1 MEFRMFKL
9 IRSKNSI
16 FNDGVPTGMKYS
28 VEIEIDNHNPVEC
41 NPIYFRLFKKKTEAE
56 DFIKQMKEMKE
67 ENENSCELYIKNN
80 LSFIKMSFYKSH

>member
-9 IRSKNSI
+9 IRSKDSI
-16 FNDGVPTGMKYS
+16 FNDGVPSGMKYS

-80 LSFIKMSFYKSH
+80 LSFIKMSYYKSH